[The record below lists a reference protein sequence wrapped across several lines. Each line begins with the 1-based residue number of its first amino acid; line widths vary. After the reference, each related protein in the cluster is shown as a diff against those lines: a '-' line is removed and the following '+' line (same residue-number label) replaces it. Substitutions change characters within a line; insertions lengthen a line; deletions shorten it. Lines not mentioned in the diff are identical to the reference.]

1 MKDMFDCINAE
12 MEALSL
18 NNEETIKIKV
28 VRPWL
33 IQKMKYSSL
42 EDKYEYHTEKDRSD
56 IIFDNILVVEV
67 KSHITVD
74 IEKNNLSD
82 VAQLIKYLAQKNIE
96 WGILS
101 DGYRYI
107 LINNKI
113 DGDLQYKIVF
123 DISTQKKAFQKL
135 IKYFSYENI
144 FVNKK
149 TQYFAD
155 IAQFKAYSV
164 NEKIS
169 KKSWIVYQNLLF
181 NFFDFYCQTHDYRT
195 LSSDKH
201 EPLSQIRVADFLD
214 FINYRMDNRIKGRQI
229 SSKETIQNKYSYL
242 FSFLSTLEKYNY
254 IRSHQFQSRNI
265 SLQDYEDTP
274 KIKNHNYLSSEKFDQ
289 ILTYL
294 YNSKNNYR
302 NTAIFL
308 LCAYYGFERSEVNDL
323 RWENINFKTNTITIG
338 NRKRKMTDMLCM
350 CIQELQKAQKSLRR
364 KQEYVFAIYRNGK
377 YSKITP
383 SIINDVFNNLVR
395 IDPDDTTW
403 EAFSP
408 QYVKSCLIKTMF
420 DNGYSIEQIVAEM
433 DMELLQILNYVSI
446 DTIKAVGKVRMNH
459 KSKLPVNPFKET
471 VDRFYAKITA

>member
-1 MKDMFDCINAE
+1 MKDMFDCLKSE
-12 MEALSL
+12 MESL
-18 NNEETIKIKV
+18 KLKNEATIKNRV
-28 VRPWL
+28 VVPL
-33 IQKMKYSSL
+33 FLKKIGYSSL
-42 EDKYEYHTEKDRSD
+42 QDNYEEYTEKDRSD
-56 IIFDNILVVEV
+56 IILDNIIVIEV
-67 KSHITVD
+67 KSHITVN
-74 IEKNNLSD
+74 IGNKNLTD

-101 DGYRYI
+101 DGYRYM

-123 DISTQKKAFQKL
+123 DISLHNKASQNF

-155 IAQFKAYSV
+155 IAQFKAYRP
-164 NEKIS
+164 KTKTS
-169 KKSWIVYQNLLF
+169 KNSWVVYQNTLF
-181 NFFDFYCQTHDYRT
+181 NFFDFYCQTHDYTT

-201 EPLSQIRVADFLD
+201 EPLSQIKVTDFFD
-214 FINYRMDNRIKGRQI
+214 FINYRMDNEINGRHI
-229 SSKETIQNKYSYL
+229 SSKKTIQAKYSYL
-242 FSFLSTLEKYNY
+242 FSFLSTLERHNY
-254 IRSHQFQSRNI
+254 IRSHHFQGRNI
-265 SLQDYEDTP
+265 SLKDYDNTP
-274 KIKNHNYLSSEKFDQ
+274 KIKNHNYLSSEKFDL
-289 ILTYL
+289 ILNHL

-302 NTAIFL
+302 NIAIFL

-323 RWENINFKTNTITIG
+323 QWTDINFKTNTITIG
-338 NRKRKMTDMLCM
+338 NRKCKMTDILSM

-377 YSKITP
+377 YSKITA

-395 IDPDDTTW
+395 IDPNDTSW
-403 EAFSP
+403 EVFSP

-433 DMELLQILNYVSI
+433 DMELLQILNYVPI
-446 DTIKAVGKVRMNH
+446 DTIKAVGKVRLKK
-459 KSKLPVNPFKET
+459 KSKLPINPFKEN
-471 VDRFYAKITA
+471 VDSFYAKITA

>member
-1 MKDMFDCINAE
+1 MFDCINAE
-12 MEALSL
+12 MESL
-18 NNEETIKIKV
+18 KYKNEATITSRVIV
-28 VRPWL
+28 PL
-33 IQKMKYSSL
+33 FLYKMGYSSL
-42 EDKYEYHTEKDRSD
+42 EYNYQTNVEKDRLD
-56 IIFDNILVVEV
+56 IILDDIFVIEV
-67 KSHITVD
+67 KSHITVN
-74 IEKNNLSD
+74 ISKNKLTD

-96 WGILS
+96 WGILT
-101 DGYRYI
+101 DGYRYM

-123 DISTQKKAFQKL
+123 DISTQKTAVQKF

-155 IAQFKAYSV
+155 IAQFKAYSI
-164 NEKIS
+164 NEGIS

-181 NFFDFYCQTHDYRT
+181 NFFDFYCQTHDYTT

-201 EPLSQIRVADFLD
+201 EPLSQIKVTDF
-214 FINYRMDNRIKGRQI
+214 FNYIDYRRDSKIKGRRI

-242 FSFLSTLEKYNY
+242 FSFLSTLEKHNY
-254 IRSHQFQSRNI
+254 IRSHQFQGRNI
-265 SLQDYEDTP
+265 SLKDYKKTP

-302 NTAIFL
+302 NIAIFL

-323 RWENINFKTNTITIG
+323 RWEDINFKTNTITIG

-350 CIQELQKAQKSLRR
+350 CIQELQKTQKSLRR

-395 IDPDDTTW
+395 IDQDDTTW
-403 EAFSP
+403 EVFSP

-446 DTIKAVGKVRMNH
+446 DTIKAVGKVRMNQ
-459 KSKLPVNPFKET
+459 KSKLPVNPFKEN
-471 VDRFYAKITA
+471 VDRFYTQITA